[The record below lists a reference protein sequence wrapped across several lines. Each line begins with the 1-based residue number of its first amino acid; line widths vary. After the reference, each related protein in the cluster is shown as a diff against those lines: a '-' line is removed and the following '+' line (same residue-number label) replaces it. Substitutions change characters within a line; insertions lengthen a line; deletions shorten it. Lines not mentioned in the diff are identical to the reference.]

1 MAATSRQF
9 FARLALVLFLAYVQ
23 LSLASRFP
31 LAHELTSRERDCDP
45 DCLIAKP
52 RPVCGMDG
60 QTYNSRCEI
69 RRARCF
75 GNSVQIKHKGP
86 CEGLT
91 KCQTEQAASRVQ
103 ALTSTEG
110 VFVPQCEEDGSFS
123 KVQCHQSF
131 GYCWC
136 VTEDGKPIPGS
147 SVKQATKMTSPRP
160 SCNGEIAPQSA
171 TFPPTKRP
179 LLDTKGCNQD
189 ARIEFNTNLKDIFRE
204 EFHRLPTTQ
213 PSETTGGVQR
223 IEDSQKRV
231 IEWKFTELDS
241 NADMELDR
249 KELNSLRRMMKKIL
263 KPKKCAKTFVEHCDL
278 DQDGR
283 IAKTEWSFCLVDNIS
298 FHLFLSLNSDEQPEE
313 PTGDTN
319 LQEGLPPPVFPAPHL
334 PATPFPP
341 RVDPPIVSCEA
352 ERQRATKRAELL
364 PKSGV
369 FIPQCHEDGAYKA
382 VQCHDEAGY
391 CWCVY
396 VDTGRPIP
404 GTSTAASTQ
413 EFNCNADAMSRGPA
427 GIRVFTDC
435 SGNKKEEF
443 FEILLDMFTAE
454 MSIDDSIIDGTS
466 PERVARWKF
475 QQMDVSGNNL
485 LERREYLEF
494 KEELK
499 KINAAS
505 KKCRRN
511 FIEFC
516 DEDDNK
522 DLSMGEWLTCLE
534 VRTGNPSQL
543 PSGPNPFI
551 DRLM

>member
-1 MAATSRQF
+1 MTAARPI
-9 FARLALVLFLAYVQ
+9 LALLAQVLLITCVQ
-23 LSLASRFP
+23 PSLASRFP
-31 LAHELTSRERDCDP
+31 LAHELTSRERDCEI
-45 DCLIAKP
+45 DCSTAKA

-69 RRARCF
+69 RVARCL
-75 GNSVQIKHKGP
+75 GNSVQIKHKGQ

-91 KCQTEQAASRVQ
+91 KCQTEQAASRMR
-103 ALTSTEG
+103 AMTSTEG

-147 SVKQATKMTSPRP
+147 SVEQATKMTSPRP
-160 SCNGEIAPQSA
+160 SCNGEMAGQTA

-179 LLDTKGCNQD
+179 HPDTKGCSQD

-223 IEDSQKRV
+223 TEDSQKRI

-241 NADMELDR
+241 NGDMELDR

-278 DQDGR
+278 DRDER
-283 IAKTEWSFCLVDNIS
+283 IAKTEWSFCLVDN
-298 FHLFLSLNSDEQPEE
+298 NEQAEEE
-313 PTGDTN
+313 PTADTN
-319 LQEGLPPPVFPAPHL
+319 LPEGLPPPVRIL
-334 PATPFPP
+334 PVTPPP
-341 RVDPPIVSCEA
+341 PGDTGNADSPTVVSCEA
-352 ERQRATKRAELL
+352 ERERATKRAELL

-369 FIPQCHEDGAYKA
+369 FIPQCHEDGGYKA
-382 VQCHDEAGY
+382 VQCHEEAGY

-404 GTSTAASTQ
+404 GTSTSASTP
-413 EFNCNADAMSRGPA
+413 EFNCDENATSRGPA
-427 GIRVFTDC
+427 GIRVFEDC

-443 FEILLDMFTAE
+443 FEILLDIFTEE
-454 MSIDDSIIDGTS
+454 MSIDDSIIDGAS

-475 QQMDVSGNNL
+475 QQLDESGNNL

-511 FIEFC
+511 FIEYC
-516 DEDDNK
+516 DEDGNK